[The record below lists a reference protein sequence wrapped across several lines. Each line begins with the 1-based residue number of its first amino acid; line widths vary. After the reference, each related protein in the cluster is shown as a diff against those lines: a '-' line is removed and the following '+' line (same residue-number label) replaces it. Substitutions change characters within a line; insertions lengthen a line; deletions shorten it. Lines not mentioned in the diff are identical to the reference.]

1 MTLKEKFKEI
11 LKLELNAD
19 FERVIGKVVCE
30 FNQVYNEVQVDLT
43 HLIGAYFVEIKTDS
57 FTEVKKLFINN

>member
-1 MTLKEKFKEI
+1 MFTLKISSQEPCTVKV
-11 LKLELNAD
+11 LDLS
-19 FERVIGKVVCE
+19 GKVVCE

-43 HLIGAYFVEIKTDS
+43 HLRGAYFVEIKTDS